1 MVLEREWRQE
11 NGRRAEAI
19 RVIRVIRESY
29 LCIRAWV
36 VSKEN
41 AAAPR
46 HMQLNSRVSGGGLA
60 CTYHA
65 TALGCVLQTIHAA
78 ALARVRMVT
87 EI

>member
-1 MVLEREWRQE
+1 MYQSV
-11 NGRRAEAI
+11 G
-19 RVIRVIRESY
+19 
-29 LCIRAWV
+29 